1 VGDDDERQEV
11 RMEDGEEAEDSKR
24 RSPCCNRILRS
35 VLNPSLS
42 VSLTTRHV
50 VNSKNPR
57 KTTQHWIAL
66 PPPSPAAAPPP
77 YLS

>member
-24 RSPCCNRILRS
+24 RSPCCNSILRS

-42 VSLTTRHV
+42 VSLTMRAWA
-50 VNSKNPR
+50 K
-57 KTTQHWIAL
+57 L
-66 PPPSPAAAPPP
+66 
-77 YLS
+77 